1 MYGIFSLSALKGP
14 KMLITGSVI
23 LESVLVN
30 KLRTQFI
37 SRLNW
42 LNKVSTPYTWIPA
55 FGLQDLP
62 NLSFYEIKKC
72 RPR

>member
-37 SRLNW
+37 SRLN
-42 LNKVSTPYTWIPA
+42 KVSTPYTWIPA